1 MKRIIIFVGGLIALT
16 TMAYADVCPTVKE
29 IKSQKLAGWKA
40 YDSDDGTPLSKK
52 RTVAF
57 IKSADQFI
65 LAEWSRRGRQGSAIH
80 CFYRDVNGSD
90 LEAYLTKN
98 NLVPE
103 NNKAW
108 YQVSGAMQCA
118 AGNDMCQFTGI
129 ANQPQLA
136 KR

>member
-1 MKRIIIFVGGLIALT
+1 MKRMTILTLALITLSNI
-16 TMAYADVCPTVKE
+16 AYAEICPTVNE
-29 IKSQKLAGWKA
+29 IKTQKLAGWKA

-52 RTVAF
+52 RTQAF
-57 IKSADQFI
+57 IKAADQFI
-65 LAEWSRRGRQGSAIH
+65 LAEWSKRGKQGTAIH

-98 NLVPE
+98 NLIPE
-103 NNKAW
+103 NNKTW

-118 AGNDMCQFTGI
+118 AGNDMCKFAGI